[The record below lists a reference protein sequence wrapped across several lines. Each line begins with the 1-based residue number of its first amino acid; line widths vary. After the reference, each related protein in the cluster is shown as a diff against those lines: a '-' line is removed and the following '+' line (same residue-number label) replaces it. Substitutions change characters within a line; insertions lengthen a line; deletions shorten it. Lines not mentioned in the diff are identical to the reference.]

1 VSLPEPSCTQGN
13 PGVGQAVAFE
23 LLIGGVE
30 HPAQVI
36 CAVPA
41 VEQLASRMY
50 EFVQRTILLAC
61 TRVIVSIAPYE
72 ILMAG

>member
-1 VSLPEPSCTQGN
+1 VSLPKVSSTQGN

-30 HPAQVI
+30 HPAQVTK
-36 CAVPA
+36 AVPE

-50 EFVQRTILLAC
+50 ELVQRIISLSC